1 MIILYGIG
9 IPDPE
14 GGEKMK
20 IYAVEQKYNDHG
32 KVTAT
37 IKTLE
42 LDVTEL
48 PKSYSEEHQNYDY
61 YVDYFKTLKEA
72 EDKKKQALNA

>member
-1 MIILYGIG
+1 
-9 IPDPE
+9 
-14 GGEKMK
+14 MK
-20 IYAVEQKYNDHG
+20 IYAVEQKYNDKG

-48 PKSYSEEHQNYDY
+48 PKSYSEEHRNYDY

-72 EDKKKQALNA
+72 EDWKKQALNA